1 MSKPMLIK
9 AGDKRVLIKG
19 NPVLIDFRIVAE
31 HYYQGLIS
39 ERADHHT
46 KVLEVIDEMSWEI
59 ANSPSAADVL
69 TGEMNRA
76 SRTTLTELK
85 QKLNKLIK

>member
-1 MSKPMLIK
+1 MLNEPDHDFMK
-9 AGDKRVLIKG
+9 FLLGYYDKFTR
-19 NPVLIDFRIVAE
+19 PQAD
-31 HYYQGLIS
+31 IS
-39 ERADHHT
+39 LD
-46 KVLEVIDEMSWEI
+46 KVLEVIDGMSWEI

-85 QKLNKLIK
+85 QKLNELIK